1 MIEEPI
7 VVVAIVA
14 VVLTITLLAVWLIH
28 WSERAPGGGLALMA
42 GRTTSSLE
50 VAEFLDQVEFEVQL
64 PAVDAAEV
72 RAELADHLADSIRSL
87 EEEEGFGPDEAI
99 REALGRMGPARELG
113 RHIRAAHQSRR
124 RLLAGAGGGVV
135 AATGGFVVGYLAATA
150 ALLVGLL
157 GIGGILT
164 VAGVKPPDLSSADG
178 GQTINSLLVAVGMA
192 AGVVTAIR
200 YAVRSF
206 AAISRRRSVVFAR
219 SWGIVG
225 VAVFGFL
232 IVFVMRGA
240 QSWPAVVLE
249 LAAPVLALGAA
260 VIRVERPIVRV
271 RKWMAGAAAVP
282 MAGALLFAV
291 VSLGMGSVSVVQAVP
306 TQVIQPASELH
317 LDVVAPMAP
326 VKWLPVGTDLGTAYG
341 GDGQPG
347 TIFAIASTLP
357 EPSPELESVLSQWH
371 DLRFEAWHGQSV
383 GGMDAGVDPAYSSP
397 IDIQPV
403 ESVYGGTLQA
413 RFRLDRFRAGNRW
426 WVVLTGVAPD
436 GQRYRLDD
444 GGGGTTTFYGS
455 VWDWLTAPK

>member
-124 RLLAGAGGGVV
+124 RLLAAAGGGVV
-135 AATGGFVVGYLAATA
+135 AAT
-150 ALLVGLL
+150 
-157 GIGGILT
+157 
-164 VAGVKPPDLSSADG
+164 DG
-178 GQTINSLLVAVGMA
+178 GQTINSLLVAIGMA
-192 AGVVTAIR
+192 AGAVTAIR

-206 AAISRRRSVVFAR
+206 AAISRRRSVAFAR

-225 VAVFGFL
+225 VAVFGL
-232 IVFVMRGA
+232 LVVFVIRGT

-249 LAAPVLALGAA
+249 LVVPVLALAGA
-260 VIRVERPIVRV
+260 VVRVERPIVHLPRAL
-271 RKWMAGAAAVP
+271 AGAAVIP
-282 MAGALLFAV
+282 MAGALLFAA
-291 VSLGMGSVSVVQAVP
+291 VSIGMGSVTVIDGRSVP
-306 TQVIQPASELH
+306 GSPDRH
-317 LDVVAPMAP
+317 LDMVAPMAP
-326 VKWLPVGTDLGTAYG
+326 AKWLPSGLDLRTAYG
-341 GDGQPG
+341 KDGQPG
-347 TIFAIASTLP
+347 DIFVIASTLP
-357 EPSPELESVLSQWH
+357 EPSAELRSVLSQWR

-383 GGMDAGVDPAYSSP
+383 AGIVAGVDPSSSSP
-397 IDIQPV
+397 FDIQPV
-403 ESVYGGTLQA
+403 QWAVEGGGLQA
-413 RFRLDRFRAGNRW
+413 RFRFDSYRAGNRW
-426 WVVLTGVAPD
+426 WVLLTGVAPD

-444 GGGGTTTFYGS
+444 GGGGTTTFHGS

>member
-7 VVVAIVA
+7 VVVAIVG
-14 VVLTITLLAVWLIH
+14 VVLAITLLAVSLIH
-28 WSERAPGGGLALMA
+28 WSERAPGGGLASMA
-42 GRTTSSLE
+42 GREASSLE
-50 VAEFLDQVEFEVQL
+50 VAEFLDRVEFEVQL

-113 RHIRAAHQSRR
+113 RHIRSAHQSKR

-164 VAGVKPPDLSSADG
+164 VAGVKPPDLSSSDG

-206 AAISRRRSVVFAR
+206 AAISRRRSVVLAR

-225 VAVFGFL
+225 VAVFGL
-232 IVFVMRGA
+232 LVVFVIRGT

-249 LAAPVLALGAA
+249 LVVPVLALGAA
-260 VIRVERPIVRV
+260 VVRIERPIVHVPRALV
-271 RKWMAGAAAVP
+271 GAAVIP
-282 MAGALLFAV
+282 MAGALLFAA
-291 VSLGMGSVSVVQAVP
+291 VSIGMGSVTVIDGRSVP
-306 TQVIQPASELH
+306 GSPDRH
-317 LDVVAPMAP
+317 LDMVAPMAP
-326 VKWLPVGTDLGTAYG
+326 AKWLPSGLDLRTAYG
-341 GDGQPG
+341 KDGRPGD
-347 TIFAIASTLP
+347 IFVIASTLP
-357 EPSPELESVLSQWH
+357 QPSAELESILSRWR
-371 DLRFEAWHGQSV
+371 DLRFEAWRGQSV
-383 GGMDAGVDPAYSSP
+383 AGIVAGVDPSSSSP
-397 IDIQPV
+397 FDIQRVQWV
-403 ESVYGGTLQA
+403 EGGGLQA
-413 RFRLDRFRAGNRW
+413 RFRFDSYRDGNRW